1 MWSISGG
8 IFFGW
13 ALGSNDAASVFGTAV
28 ASRIIRYRTAVI
40 LAAIFILV
48 GALLEGSEGI
58 KGIGELTAQTPKK
71 AFIITT
77 SAALTVTIIITS
89 MRLPVSAT
97 QAVVGAIL
105 GMGFLTDPNKI
116 EWYKVWR
123 MVACWVGTPALAAF
137 LAFLFYPFFAW
148 LLVRLRFNFVAR
160 SIFLKIALTISGC
173 YGAYALGANNVGNVT
188 GVYYQTGIVDSVLML
203 ALIGGASIA
212 LGVLTYSKNVMLTVG
227 SRLVQLSPFS
237 ALVTVIAVAATV
249 HFYVQFGVPVS
260 TSHALVGAVLGIGIY
275 KGVKTI
281 NRRTV
286 VRILFGWF
294 NTPLIAGVLC
304 WVAGKIF
311 L

>member
-1 MWSISGG
+1 MGLITDSQAIQWSKILEML
-8 IFFGW
+8 ICW
-13 ALGSNDAASVFGTAV
+13 IGTP
-28 ASRIIRYRTAVI
+28 
-40 LAAIFILV
+40 V
-48 GALLEGSEGI
+48 GA
-58 KGIGELTAQTPKK
+58 
-71 AFIITT
+71 
-77 SAALTVTIIITS
+77 
-89 MRLPVSAT
+89 
-97 QAVVGAIL
+97 AV
-105 GMGFLTDPNKI
+105 M
-116 EWYKVWR
+116 
-123 MVACWVGTPALAAF
+123 AF
-137 LAFLFYPFFAW
+137 LLYPLLAQ
-148 LLVRLRFNFVAR
+148 LLVRLHLNLIAR
-160 SIFLKIALTISGC
+160 SIFIKMALIVSGC
-173 YGAYALGANNVGNVT
+173 YGAYALGANSVANVT
-188 GVYYQTGIVDSVLML
+188 GVYYGASNLDNMFLLT
-203 ALIGGASIA
+203 LIGGASIA
-212 LGVLTYSKNVMLTVG
+212 LGVLTYCKNVMLTVG